1 MIEYILDTDTCI
13 YWLKGK
19 EEVRRKVE
27 KIGVDN
33 LRITIITLA
42 EIKYG
47 AFNSQKVSENL
58 KNIKDF
64 LGKVKVLLLD
74 EDAAERFGKIK
85 AGLRRTGQ
93 LIEDFDILIGSI
105 ALSHGGVLV
114 TNNIEHFKRI
124 SGLSHENWVQE

>member
-42 EIKYG
+42 ELKYG

-58 KNIKDF
+58 KNINDF

-85 AGLRRTGQ
+85 AGLRKTGQ

>member
-27 KIGVDN
+27 QIGVDN

-42 EIKYG
+42 ELKYG
-47 AFNSQKVSENL
+47 AFNSQKVRENL
-58 KNIKDF
+58 KNINDF
-64 LGKVKVLLLD
+64 LAKVKVLHLD

-93 LIEDFDILIGSI
+93 LIEDFDILISSI
-105 ALSHGGVLV
+105 VLSHGGVLV
-114 TNNIEHFKRI
+114 TNNTEHFKRI
-124 SGLSHENWVQE
+124 SELRHENWIQE

>member
-27 KIGVDN
+27 QIGVDN

-42 EIKYG
+42 ELKYG

-58 KNIKDF
+58 KNINDF

-93 LIEDFDILIGSI
+93 LIEDFDILISSI

>member
-19 EEVRRKVE
+19 EEVRSKVE
-27 KIGVDN
+27 QIGVDN

-42 EIKYG
+42 ELKYG

-58 KNIKDF
+58 KNINDF

-74 EDAAERFGKIK
+74 EDAAERFGRIK

-105 ALSHGGVLV
+105 VLSHGGVLV

-124 SGLSHENWVQE
+124 SGLSLENWVQE

>member
-19 EEVRRKVE
+19 QEVRRKVE
-27 KIGVDN
+27 QIGVDN

-42 EIKYG
+42 ELKYG

-58 KNIKDF
+58 KNINGF

-105 ALSHGGVLV
+105 ALSYGGVLV

>member
-19 EEVRRKVE
+19 EEVRSKVE
-27 KIGVDN
+27 QIGVDN

-42 EIKYG
+42 ELKYG

-58 KNIKDF
+58 KNINDF

-74 EDAAERFGKIK
+74 EDAAERFGRIK

-105 ALSHGGVLV
+105 VLSHGGVLV
-114 TNNIEHFKRI
+114 TNNFEHFKRI
-124 SGLSHENWVQE
+124 SGLTHENWVQE

>member
-19 EEVRRKVE
+19 EEVKRKVE

-42 EIKYG
+42 ELKYG

-58 KNIKDF
+58 KNINDF

-85 AGLRRTGQ
+85 AGLRKTGQ

>member
-42 EIKYG
+42 ELKYG

-58 KNIKDF
+58 KNINDF

-124 SGLSHENWVQE
+124 SGLSHENWVKE

>member
-27 KIGVDN
+27 QIGVDN

-42 EIKYG
+42 ELKYG
-47 AFNSQKVSENL
+47 AFNSQKVSEDL
-58 KNIKDF
+58 KNINDF

-105 ALSHGGVLV
+105 ALSYGGVLV

>member
-19 EEVRRKVE
+19 EEVKRKVE

-42 EIKYG
+42 ELKYG
-47 AFNSQKVSENL
+47 AFNSQKVSGNL
-58 KNIKDF
+58 KNINDF

-85 AGLRRTGQ
+85 AGLRKTGQ

>member
-19 EEVRRKVE
+19 EEVRSKVE
-27 KIGVDN
+27 QIGVDN

-42 EIKYG
+42 ELKYG

-58 KNIKDF
+58 KNINDF

-74 EDAAERFGKIK
+74 EDAAERFGRIK

-93 LIEDFDILIGSI
+93 LIEDFDILISSI
-105 ALSHGGVLV
+105 VLSHGGVLV

-124 SGLSHENWVQE
+124 SGLSLENWVQE

>member
-1 MIEYILDTDTCI
+1 MIEYILDPDTCI

-19 EEVRRKVE
+19 EEVGRKVE

-42 EIKYG
+42 ELKYG

-58 KNIKDF
+58 KNINDF

-85 AGLRRTGQ
+85 ADLRRTGQ

>member
-42 EIKYG
+42 ELKYG

-58 KNIKDF
+58 KNINDF

>member
-42 EIKYG
+42 VCVHRVEYTKSERDASKKCRI
-47 AFNSQKVSENL
+47 FPVTVSRMAW
-58 KNIKDF
+58 I
-64 LGKVKVLLLD
+64 
-74 EDAAERFGKIK
+74 
-85 AGLRRTGQ
+85 
-93 LIEDFDILIGSI
+93 SI
-105 ALSHGGVLV
+105 QAPNRG
-114 TNNIEHFKRI
+114 
-124 SGLSHENWVQE
+124 

>member
-1 MIEYILDTDTCI
+1 M
-13 YWLKGK
+13 
-19 EEVRRKVE
+19 
-27 KIGVDN
+27 DN

-42 EIKYG
+42 ELKYG

-58 KNIKDF
+58 KNINDF

-124 SGLSHENWVQE
+124 SGLSHENWVKE